1 MNSELPS
8 RTGDQPAPAVAQRDA
23 YLHAAL
29 RHAPDLDQRPPAPLS
44 ESIRRAAHEAAAA
57 RKRRGP
63 AGVLDRVASWFDT
76 LVRQPSLATGLA
88 GVMVAT
94 VVGLMWWDES
104 LPPAVREAPPP
115 AAPAPEPTLQAPA
128 TAQPSAA
135 TEPKAAA
142 QRAARSAAPV
152 AAVPAPAT
160 MAERPRAATRAKE
173 APATAPALPREA
185 SAGPAAAPA
194 PGEAEA
200 SGKADARAQATPAL
214 EAHSG
219 TTAAAPAT
227 PAPTAKSAPRLEAPA
242 ADAAR
247 HDTSRG
253 ATLRQPPAAA
263 PAGAVLE
270 RHAAAAG
277 PPPLPQILRDPPAWL
292 WQAPHDAAARPLD
305 APVLARL
312 RSLAALPWQRHVG
325 ELPAG
330 PRVRW
335 LPVDG
340 TAAAAELVVGERQA
354 VWLTPEGQRSSAEWS
369 AEERD
374 RWR

>member
-8 RTGDQPAPAVAQRDA
+8 RTGDQPAPAAAQRDA

-44 ESIRRAAHEAAAA
+44 KSIRRAAHEAAAA

-63 AGVLDRVASWFDT
+63 AGVLDRAASWFDA

-104 LPPAVREAPPP
+104 LPPAVREVPPP

-135 TEPKAAA
+135 TEPEAAA

-152 AAVPAPAT
+152 AA
-160 MAERPRAATRAKE
+160 
-173 APATAPALPREA
+173 
-185 SAGPAAAPA
+185 AAPA
-194 PGEAEA
+194 PGAAEA

-292 WQAPHDAAARPLD
+292 WQAPQDAVARPLD

>member
-8 RTGDQPAPAVAQRDA
+8 RTGDQPAPSAAQHDA
-23 YLHAAL
+23 YLQAAL

-44 ESIRRAAHEAAAA
+44 ESIRRAAHEAATA

-63 AGVLDRVASWFDT
+63 PGLLDRAASWLDA

-104 LPPAVREAPPP
+104 PPPAVREDPPP
-115 AAPAPEPTLQAPA
+115 AAPVPEPTLQAPA

-135 TEPKAAA
+135 TQSEAAA
-142 QRAARSAAPV
+142 PPAARSAAPV
-152 AAVPAPAT
+152 AAAPTPAT
-160 MAERPRAATRAKE
+160 MAERPRAPTRAKE
-173 APATAPALPREA
+173 STATASTLPREA
-185 SAGPAAAPA
+185 PAEPAAAAA
-194 PGEAEA
+194 PAEA

-219 TTAAAPAT
+219 TTAAAPTA
-227 PAPTAKSAPRLEAPA
+227 PALMTKSAPRLEEAPA

-247 HDTSRG
+247 RDTGSG
-253 ATLRQPPAAA
+253 ATLRQTPPAAA
-263 PAGAVLE
+263 GAALE
-270 RHAAAAG
+270 RRAAAGG
-277 PPPLPQILRDPPAWL
+277 PPPLPQILRDPQAWR
-292 WQAPHDAAARPLD
+292 WQGPHDAAAFPLD
-305 APVLARL
+305 APTLARM
-312 RSLAALPWQRHVG
+312 RSLAVLPWQRHVG
-325 ELPAG
+325 ELPPG

-354 VWLTPEGQRSSAEWS
+354 VWLTPAGQHLSADWS

>member
-8 RTGDQPAPAVAQRDA
+8 RPGDQPAPSAAQHDA
-23 YLHAAL
+23 YLQAAL

-63 AGVLDRVASWFDT
+63 PGLLDRAASWLDAV
-76 LVRQPSLATGLA
+76 VRRPSLATGLA

-104 LPPAVREAPPP
+104 PPPAVREAPPP
-115 AAPAPEPTLQAPA
+115 AAPAPAPTPQAPA
-128 TAQPSAA
+128 IAQPSAV
-135 TEPKAAA
+135 TESEAAA
-142 QRAARSAAPV
+142 PPAARSAAPV
-152 AAVPAPAT
+152 AAAPAPAT
-160 MAERPRAATRAKE
+160 MAERPRAATRTKE
-173 APATAPALPREA
+173 APATAPALPRQAPPE
-185 SAGPAAAPA
+185 PATAPT
-194 PGEAEA
+194 EA
-200 SGKADARAQATPAL
+200 SGQADAHTQTTPAL

-219 TTAAAPAT
+219 TIAAAPAA
-227 PAPTAKSAPRLEAPA
+227 PAPAAKAAPRLEAPA

-247 HDTSRG
+247 RDTG
-253 ATLRQPPAAA
+253 NDATLRAPPAAA
-263 PAGAVLE
+263 PAGAALE
-270 RHAAAAG
+270 RRVEAGG
-277 PPPLPQILRDPPAWL
+277 PPLLPQILRDPQAWR
-292 WQAPHDAAARPLD
+292 WQGPHDAAARPLD
-305 APVLARL
+305 APMLARL

-340 TAAAAELVVGERQA
+340 SAAAAELVIGERQA
-354 VWLTPEGQRSSAEWS
+354 VWLTPEGRRLSAEWS
-369 AEERD
+369 AGERD